1 MTSPPAD
8 YWTPFWVAYKKHRRG
23 EDGSNRAS
31 TGGPTEDTFET
42 HPEKNMQRFTSAVAT
57 VVACLLPTLAISVL
71 TTARGMTETL
81 LYIGGFTVMFAIGLM
96 ILAKHTSTV

>member
-1 MTSPPAD
+1 M
-8 YWTPFWVAYKKHRRG
+8 
-23 EDGSNRAS
+23 AS
-31 TGGPTEDTFET
+31 FEDTFET
-42 HPEKNMQRFTSAVAT
+42 HPDKNMQRFTSAVAT

-96 ILAKHTSTV
+96 ILAKDTTTVQIFTATAA